1 MADSV
6 RRVVVTGGSGGI
18 GRAVVCA
25 LAAEGYRVVA
35 LGRDSGRL
43 AALERESHAHG
54 LDVTA
59 RVCDVTDEAAV
70 ATTAGALG
78 PVDVLVNNAGTAAT
92 APLRGTGLDLW
103 ESHLRTN
110 ATSAFL
116 MTRAL
121 LPGMLERD
129 HGRIVFVASTAALV
143 GTRYTTAYT
152 ASKHA
157 MIGLARAVAAE
168 VAGTG
173 VTSNAVCP
181 TFVRGPLTDRSV
193 ARIVERTGRD
203 RDHAEAA
210 LASASPLG
218 RLLEPEEVAAAV
230 SYFASPLARAVNGQS
245 LTIDGGGTHT

>member
-6 RRVVVTGGSGGI
+6 RRVVVTGGAGGI

-25 LAAEGYRVVA
+25 LAAEGFEVVA

-43 AALERESHAHG
+43 AALERESRAHG
-54 LDVTA
+54 LDVRA
-59 RVCDVTDEAAV
+59 RVCDVTDEDAV
-70 ATTAGALG
+70 SATADALG
-78 PVDVLVNNAGTAAT
+78 PVSVLVNNAGTATT
-92 APLRGTGLDLW
+92 APLRSTGLDLW
-103 ESHLRTN
+103 EGHLRTN

-121 LPGMLERD
+121 LPGMLDRD
-129 HGRIVFVASTAALV
+129 HGRLVFVASTAALA
-143 GTRYTTAYT
+143 GTRYTAAYT

-181 TFVRGPLTDRSV
+181 TFVRGPMTERSV
-193 ARIVERTGRD
+193 AWIVERTGRD
-203 RDHAEAA
+203 RAQAEAA
-210 LASASPLG
+210 LASAAPLG

-230 SYFASPLARAVNGQS
+230 SYFVSPMARAVNGQS
-245 LTIDGGGTHT
+245 LTIDGGGIHR

>member
-6 RRVVVTGGSGGI
+6 RRVVVSGGSGGI
-18 GRAVVCA
+18 GRALVCA
-25 LAAEGYRVVA
+25 FASDGASVVA

-43 AALERESHAHG
+43 AALERETRAHG

-59 RVCDVTDEAAV
+59 LVCDLTDEAAV
-70 ATTAGALG
+70 AAVSRTVG
-78 PVDVLVNNAGTAAT
+78 PASVLVNNAGEALT
-92 APLRGTGLDLW
+92 APLPATGLDLW
-103 ESHLRTN
+103 ERQIRSN

-116 MTRAL
+116 LTRAL
-121 LPGMLERD
+121 LPDMIERD
-129 HGRIVFVASTAALV
+129 HGRVVFVASTAALV
-143 GTRYTTAYT
+143 GARYTAAYT

-157 MIGLARAVAAE
+157 MLGLCRSVAAE

-181 TFVRGPLTDRSV
+181 TFVRGPMTERSV

-203 RDHAEAA
+203 QVRAEAA
-210 LASASPLG
+210 LTAATPLG

-230 SYFASPLARAVNGQS
+230 VYFAGHAARAVNGQS
-245 LTIDGGGTHT
+245 LTLDGGGTL